1 MTAIELPFPP
11 SSLSGHA
18 KGNSHWGKSAVT
30 KEWRERAMV
39 AANDANIC
47 VPLDGDIRVTVHFFP
62 PNRRGDRINF
72 PNRMKPIFDGI
83 ADALGVNDSRF
94 LPSYHF
100 HAPASP
106 GWIIVEV
113 E

>member
-30 KEWRERAMV
+30 KEWRERARI
-39 AANDANIC
+39 ATNDANIS
-47 VPLDGDIRVTVHFFP
+47 VAFDGDILVTVHFYP
-62 PNRRGDRINF
+62 PNERGDRINF
-72 PNRMKPIFDGI
+72 PIRMKPIFDGI

-100 HAPASP
+100 HAPEKP
-106 GWIIVEV
+106 GAVIVEV

>member
-1 MTAIELPFPP
+1 VSIELPFPP
-11 SSLSGHA
+11 HTLSGHA
-18 KGNSHWGKSAVT
+18 SGNSHWKKTAIT
-30 KEWRERAMV
+30 KEWRERARI
-39 AANDANIC
+39 ATNRAEPC
-47 VPLDGDIRVTVHFFP
+47 VPLTGDIKIAIHFIP
-62 PNRRGDRINF
+62 PDRRGDRVNF

-100 HAPASP
+100 HAPEKP
-106 GWIIVEV
+106 GAVIVEV